1 MSTTARELV
10 LEKLRESAGTEVA
23 PSLLSSKLGLS
34 PPQLHAAVE
43 ELRSEG
49 FQVLHRPGGYVLVD
63 EPAGSMQE
71 QVQALLPAGAGVGHT
86 LLFHDTCA
94 STNDEAKRAG
104 EQGAAHGTVVLSRQQ
119 TGGRGRRGR
128 TWLSLPGEHLYTSV
142 VVRGDLPPERTSEL
156 TLVAGVALA
165 EALEACGVAALLKW
179 PNDLEIE
186 DRKVAGILAEL
197 VFDPS
202 STSGF
207 VVLGV
212 GVNVHAATE
221 DLPDE
226 IRGRATSLDRHTDRR
241 LSVAQVAAAFY
252 ERLDEWLVLHRS
264 LGFDAVLDSWRART
278 STLGAE
284 VRALVDGQA
293 IAGVAEDLDATGAL
307 LVRDAAGRQ
316 HRIVAGEVTTLR
328 RALTP

>member
-1 MSTTARELV
+1 MSATARELV
-10 LEKLRESAGTEVA
+10 LEKLRESAGVEVS

-43 ELRSEG
+43 ALRARG
-49 FQVLHRPGGYVLVD
+49 FEVLHRAGGYVLVG
-63 EPAGSMQE
+63 EPAGSMPE
-71 QVQALLPAGAGVGHT
+71 QVRALLPAGAGVGHT
-86 LLFHDTCA
+86 LLFHDTCH
-94 STNDEAKRAG
+94 STNDEAKKAG
-104 EQGAAHGTVVLSRQQ
+104 EKGAAHGTVVLSRQQ

-142 VVRGDLPPERTSEL
+142 IVRGDLPPERTSEL

-165 EALEACGVAALLKW
+165 EALESCGVAALLKW

-186 DRKVAGILAEL
+186 GRKVAGILAEL
-197 VFDPS
+197 VIDPS
-202 STSGF
+202 GNGF
-207 VVLGV
+207 VVIGV
-212 GVNVHAATE
+212 GVNVRAGADE
-221 DLPDE
+221 LPEE
-226 IRGRATSLDRHTDRR
+226 IRSRATSLDRHTDRSI
-241 LSVAQVAAAFY
+241 SVAQAAASFY

-264 LGFDAVLDSWRART
+264 LGFDAVLDSWRARS
-278 STLGAE
+278 STLGAQ

-307 LVRDAAGRQ
+307 VVRDASGRA

-328 RALTP
+328 TPQGA